1 MKINNVCF
9 KTNKVDDI
17 KILLISMIGV
27 LVAIKEKKMS
37 IEESE
42 KFIFSPYFIQK
53 VKESCDEEQ
62 LIDILE
68 RGCELEDIESL
79 LPDRLEYNIQILIDK
94 TLNLLGLLEKK
105 EDDFWIF

>member
-1 MKINNVCF
+1 MKIENICF
-9 KTNKVDDI
+9 KTNEVDT
-17 KILLISMIGV
+17 KILLINIIGV

-37 IEESE
+37 IEEAE

-68 RGCELEDIESL
+68 RGCEIEDIESL
-79 LPDRLEYNIQILIDK
+79 LPDRLEYNVQILIDK

-105 EDDFWIF
+105 EEDFWI

>member
-9 KTNKVDDI
+9 KTNEVDI

-27 LVAIKEKKMS
+27 LVAVKEKKMS
-37 IEESE
+37 IEEAE
-42 KFIFSPYFIQK
+42 KFIFSPCFIQK

-68 RGCELEDIESL
+68 RGCELEDIESV
-79 LPDRLEYNIQILIDK
+79 LPDRLEYNIQILIDE

-105 EDDFWIF
+105 EEDFWI